1 MGQGF
6 SHHQGLSAGPA
17 GIDTP
22 ELNDLT
28 YEKSMGTTRFM
39 KSIRARNDDGV
50 VLAKVVAKPSLEV
63 KLDGY
68 RQKILGRKCDM
79 GLFAAIILTRHS

>member
-6 SHHQGLSAGPA
+6 SHPQGLSAGPA

-22 ELNDLT
+22 ELNDLI

-50 VLAKVVAKPSLEV
+50 VLVKLVAKPAVEV

-68 RQKILGRKCDM
+68 RKKILGTVNVIW
-79 GLFAAIILTRHS
+79 LSLHILLMRNS